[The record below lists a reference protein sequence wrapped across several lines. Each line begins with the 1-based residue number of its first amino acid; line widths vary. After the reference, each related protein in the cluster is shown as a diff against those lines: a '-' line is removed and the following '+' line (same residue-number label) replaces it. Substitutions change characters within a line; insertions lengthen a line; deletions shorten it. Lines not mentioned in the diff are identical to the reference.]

1 MTVHIA
7 TVTFF
12 QSVEIIGVY
21 HTVEGAERGL
31 ASAKAN
37 WAEHQSK
44 RDPSTFDPSDDKYR
58 VWAVE
63 SYEVEE

>member
-7 TVTFF
+7 TVTLF

-31 ASAKAN
+31 EWAKKT
-37 WAEHQSK
+37 WAEHQAK
-44 RDPSTFDPSDDKYR
+44 RDPSTFDPSDDLYR
-58 VWAVE
+58 IWAVE
-63 SYEVEE
+63 SHEVEE